1 MQSLELI
8 LRESASRHKHL
19 CPRQVLGAR
28 MSLLAAA
35 LLDLEL
41 PRADKRLVV
50 IVETD
55 GCMLHGIMAATGC
68 HVGGRTL
75 RILDFGK
82 IAATFVDTYTTTA
95 LRLAPVMFSR
105 TLASAYAPAA
115 RNKWEGML
123 LGYQRMPAGELFK
136 IQYVQLKIPVKEIV
150 SQASKKAICDVC
162 GEEILNGR
170 EIQREDAVL
179 CRTCA
184 GDRYYLEVDL
194 SAVPSQEAALTS

>member
-1 MQSLELI
+1 MQSPELI
-8 LRESASRHKHL
+8 LRESAKRHRHL

-28 MSLLAAA
+28 MGILAGEI
-35 LLDLEL
+35 LKLDL
-41 PRADKRLVV
+41 PRTDKKLLV
-50 IVETD
+50 IAETD
-55 GCMLHGIMAATGC
+55 GCTVDGIIATTGC

-82 IAATFVDTYTTTA
+82 IAATFVDIYTEKA
-95 LRLAPVMFSR
+95 IRISPNGEAR
-105 TLASAYAPAA
+105 TLAFDYVPNA
-115 RNKWEGML
+115 RNHWEAML

-150 SQASKKAICDVC
+150 SQAGKKAICDAC

-170 EIQREDAVL
+170 EIEREDAVL

-194 SAVPSQEAALTS
+194 SAVPAQEAALTS